1 MKFFHRI
8 LAKKM
13 QLADFSAS
21 CKNKKYLKNM
31 EFSKVFRGVF
41 LAVCVRGGSDY
52 ML

>member
-13 QLADFSAS
+13 QLADISAS
-21 CKNKKYLKNM
+21 CKNKKYKKNM
-31 EFSKVFRGVF
+31 EFSKVFQVVF